1 MTNPTHPTR
10 AISLLMAVAALVL
23 FAAACGGGTDSADS
37 DGAQNETPTTIGSS
51 PTSSD
56 TAVEDEIGD
65 PIPEG
70 PVAPFTGLPVNGEIG
85 RPALA
90 VKIDNLNAKA
100 RPQAGINQA
109 DVVFEIRVEGITRF
123 MAVYHSTDA
132 DVVGPVRSARTSDIN
147 VLNMLS
153 VPMFTN
159 SGMNAGTR
167 RLLNSQGNF
176 IDANVDVYPAEF
188 YRERSRPS
196 THNLMT
202 GTAQLWSHVD
212 ETDDPEPLFAF
223 RPRGGDLPGN
233 AVEVAGVD
241 IAYRGGG
248 GARASYRW
256 DQAVQGWARTQQDT
270 PHVDEDDLQVA
281 PANVVVMFVEYGVSQ
296 AASISPE
303 AKTVGSGEAWVLTE
317 GHLIEGTWE
326 RPSSTDLPTFTDTNG
341 DEIQLTRG
349 RTWIALPDPGT
360 VTLVATDG

>member
-1 MTNPTHPTR
+1 
-10 AISLLMAVAALVL
+10 MAVAALVL
-23 FAAACGGGTDSADS
+23 FAAACGGGS
-37 DGAQNETPTTIGSS
+37 DGADTDNDLDETHTTNDS
-51 PTSSD
+51 PTSSVS
-56 TAVEDEIGD
+56 AVEVEVGD
-65 PIPEG
+65 TIPEG
-70 PVAPFTGLPVNGEIG
+70 PVAPFTGLPVSGEIG

-123 MAVYHSTDA
+123 MAVFHSTDA

-153 VPMFTN
+153 GPMFTN
-159 SGMNAGTR
+159 SGMNSGTR
-167 RLLNSQGNF
+167 SLLNSQGDF

-196 THNLMT
+196 THDLMT

-212 ETDDPEPLFAF
+212 VTDDPEPLFAF
-223 RPRGGDLPGN
+223 RPRGGDLPGS

-303 AKTVGSGEAWVLTE
+303 AKTVGSGEVWVLTD
-317 GHLIEGTWE
+317 GQLIEGTWE
-326 RPSSTDLPTFTDTNG
+326 RPSASDIPTFTDTNG
-341 DEIQLTRG
+341 DEIQLTPG

-360 VTLVATDG
+360 VTLVAADG